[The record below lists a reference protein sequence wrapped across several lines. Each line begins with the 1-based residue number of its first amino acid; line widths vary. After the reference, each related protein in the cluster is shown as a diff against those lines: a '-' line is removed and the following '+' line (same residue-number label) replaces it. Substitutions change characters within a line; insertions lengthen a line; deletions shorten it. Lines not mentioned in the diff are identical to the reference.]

1 MLKPWQEFVT
11 HRLVLKK
18 VGSNSSGGGG
28 SGGARGFQ
36 GHVAKWI
43 KPEVPVDDR
52 FRVDKLGIVASS

>member
-18 VGSNSSGGGG
+18 VGIGSSGG
-28 SGGARGFQ
+28 

-43 KPEVPVDDR
+43 KPDVPVDDG
-52 FRVDKLGIVASS
+52 FRVDTVGIVAQ

>member
-18 VGSNSSGGGG
+18 VGISSG
-28 SGGARGFQ
+28 SG

-43 KPEVPVDDR
+43 KPDVPVDDR
-52 FRVDKLGIVASS
+52 FRVDFQISKDPLRSCF

>member
-18 VGSNSSGGGG
+18 VGISSG
-28 SGGARGFQ
+28 SG

-43 KPEVPVDDR
+43 KPDVPVDDR
-52 FRVDKLGIVASS
+52 FRVDTVGIVAQ